1 MRHALAAD
9 NRRALA
15 RVLSLPCLCA
25 FDFDGTLAPFVADP
39 DRASMR
45 ASTRELFIELAA
57 ARLCAVVS
65 GRQRAEVIAR
75 VDGARLLEVIG
86 NHGIE
91 PYGVDS
97 AHAVTMRAARDVLA
111 VSLDAV
117 AGVHIEDKGFTLA
130 IHYRHAPDRVE
141 ARDAIHAALARA
153 RNVRVLGGELVVNV
167 TPRGALHK
175 GDALMALAQRSSVA
189 AVVYVGDDE
198 TDEDVFAMA
207 GATGT
212 PSPFAPVE
220 LFTVRVGYSNNTRA
234 AYFLEHQDEIDL
246 FLAALIHQ
254 DSALI
259 RETAR

>member
-15 RVLSLPCLCA
+15 RVLAMPCLCA

-39 DRASMR
+39 DRAVMR
-45 ASTRELFIELAA
+45 ASTRELFVELAA

-65 GRQRAEVIAR
+65 GRQRDDVMAR
-75 VDGARLLEVIG
+75 VEGARLVEVIG

-91 PYGVDS
+91 PHGVDS
-97 AHAVTMRAARDVLA
+97 AHAVTMRAARDALA
-111 VSLDAV
+111 ATLDAV

-141 ARDAIHAALARA
+141 AREAIHKALALARG
-153 RNVRVLGGELVVNV
+153 VRILGGELVVNV

-175 GDALMALAQRSSVA
+175 GDALMAVARRAGVA
-189 AVVYVGDDE
+189 AAVYIGDDE
-198 TDEDVFAMA
+198 TDEDVFMMA

-212 PSPFAPVE
+212 PSPHAPVE

-234 AYFLEHQDEIDL
+234 AYFLEHQDEVDL
-246 FLAALIHQ
+246 FLAALIQ

-259 RETAR
+259 RESTS